1 MDRRLGA
8 IAVLAAV
15 TFSFPAMAEDVE
27 KKWRVSVAIGGYN
40 ALDEAISNS
49 ANTLAVIDRVKFN
62 EGKRDLVDFYAD
74 PRDDNAAFGALDVR
88 SGTLGT
94 LAVQY
99 ALTKTFLIE
108 ATVGY
113 QTSDVGNIEVS
124 AEFSGDPPP
133 IEEVN
138 FNFTTFHINAG
149 ELTRIPLQLN
159 AVFRF
164 RPRAKFNPYISA
176 GIGYAIVG
184 FEPSEEF
191 NRLSLD
197 IDRQIGIE
205 CQLSSSFA
213 ARPTMPCR
221 GAVRGMD
228 GFEVVADDSFEY
240 KIGIGGE
247 VTVKRKMAVFVDLH
261 YVNASREMQ
270 IRVDSGLELGTSVP
284 QLVDFSDSVAAVRGE
299 EGGYGGMRV
308 GTANQV
314 DIGLMDNGY
323 RKLVP
328 SASNPSA
335 DCSFPLPADSCVQQ
349 MFQSPGSGQLLQNF
363 TGEIYRDTDPGPG
376 DGRLD
381 PGVYY
386 VQGGA
391 FSWSGLSLQ
400 VGFRYTF

>member
-15 TFSFPAMAEDVE
+15 AFSFPAMAEDVE
-27 KKWRVSVAIGGYN
+27 KKWRVSVALGGYN
-40 ALDEAISNS
+40 ALDDAPSNS
-49 ANTLAVIDRVKFN
+49 ANTLAVVSRVKFN
-62 EGKRDLVDFYAD
+62 EGKREVVDFYAD
-74 PRDDNAAFGALDVR
+74 PRDDNSAFGALDVR
-88 SGTLGT
+88 AGVLGTLG
-94 LAVQY
+94 VQY

-113 QTSDVGNIEVS
+113 QTSDVGNVEVS
-124 AEFSGDPPP
+124 AQFSGNPPP
-133 IEEVN
+133 IEEVS

-149 ELTRIPLQLN
+149 ELTRIPVQLN
-159 AVFRF
+159 GVFRF
-164 RPRAKFNPYISA
+164 RPRAKFNPYIAA

-184 FEPSEEF
+184 FEPSDEF

-213 ARPTMPCR
+213 ARPVMPC
-221 GAVRGMD
+221 GGPVRGMQ
-228 GFEVVADDSFEY
+228 GFEVVAEDSFEY
-240 KIGIGGE
+240 NLAVGGE
-247 VTVKRKMAVFVDLH
+247 VTFKRKMAMFVDLR
-261 YVNASREMQ
+261 YVGASRDMQ
-270 IRVDSGLELGTSVP
+270 IRVDDALELGNSVP
-284 QLVDFSDSVAAVRGE
+284 QLVDFDDSVAAIQGV
-299 EGGYGGMRV
+299 EGGYGGVLV
-308 GTANQV
+308 GTGNQIDV
-314 DIGLMDNGY
+314 GLMGNGY

-335 DCSFPLPADSCVQQ
+335 DCSFPLPAESCIQQ

-363 TGEIYRDTDPGPG
+363 VGEIYRDTDPGVG

-381 PGVYY
+381 PGIYY
-386 VQGGA
+386 VQGGQ